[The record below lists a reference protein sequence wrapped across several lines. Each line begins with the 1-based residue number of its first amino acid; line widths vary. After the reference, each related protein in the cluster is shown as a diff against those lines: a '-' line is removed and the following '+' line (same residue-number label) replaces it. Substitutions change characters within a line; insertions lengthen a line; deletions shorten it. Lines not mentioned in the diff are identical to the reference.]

1 MYGNEKNFGLPL
13 RTGPN
18 LWKDPHVFGKVLKL
32 FQSQLA
38 AAWSGAPPP
47 PAAVGGLPAAESSG
61 VETLAPPRHL
71 ALMAS
76 P

>member
-1 MYGNEKNFGLPL
+1 MYGNVKNFGLPL
-13 RTGPN
+13 RTSPN
-18 LWKDPHVFGKVLKL
+18 LWNDPCVFGKVLKL

-47 PAAVGGLPAAESSG
+47 TAALGGLPAAQSPG